1 MKILLRPEFND
12 SVSSEG
18 GIKRVVEAQKKYLPG
33 VGWEITDNVDSADV
47 VAVHATTWVPC
58 GNKPVVTHCHGLYWS
73 EYPWPRWAYKANDDV
88 INCILRSDLCTAPTQ
103 WVANAIRR
111 GTNCD
116 ARVVPHGIELD
127 VWTPGSSKGY
137 VLWNKTRVDP
147 VCDPRPVNAIANM
160 CPDVQFVTTFG
171 EDAGNVQIIGIEQN
185 SQHRKWVQE
194 AGIYL
199 CTARETFGI
208 GTLEALA
215 CGVPVVG
222 WDWGGQREFL
232 TREAG
237 LLVAPGDYAG
247 LQRAIYYVMQNRDKF
262 SSRARQLAERF
273 SWENVIK
280 LYATIYQEVVD
291 KQPTKRVSVIMPSYN
306 LVDYL
311 HGAIASVVPQLQDDD
326 ELIVVDDCSTDG
338 SYELAKG
345 FESDGV
351 TVVRTLSN
359 LYLAGALNY
368 GIGLA
373 KGRYILP
380 LDADNMLDRG
390 AISTLAS
397 QLDAERDLDI
407 AYGKIKFI
415 NPDGSI
421 AKHVSGDGISGWP
434 PAVANVDQQLM
445 HKNQVPSTSMYRKKW
460 WSRVGGYRRRCRTA
474 EDADFWCRVLS
485 SGAKGR
491 RVTDAVTLVYRDRQ
505 DSMSRVEKDWP
516 WELWYQQRGWAGSI
530 KVGTYEPTLVS
541 VVIPVGPG
549 HEEIVVDAL
558 DSLSNQSLENWE
570 CIVVDDSHQIKW
582 LPSWVR
588 YYKTERPG
596 SGTAV
601 ARNIGIARARGAAF
615 VLLDADDYLDRTAL
629 EKMYDVMQANP
640 GHYVYSD
647 FYRQEDHQ
655 TVHIEDHDCEE
666 MIRIL
671 KHPVTCMY
679 PVQVRDKVQ
688 FDSRFT
694 VGEDWDYVIGVL
706 KAGYCGLRI
715 SESLMYYR
723 QASGGNRKQLLADL
737 HGDASQIRR
746 MINEK
751 WGDSVGCGCS
761 RNQAPLSQPALPGA
775 LQSARNADLVL
786 VEYNLEDRPPLTY
799 RGQVTGTEY
808 RFGSDEGHRKRYVHR
823 ADAQLLIE
831 RPEFSLASS

>member
-1 MKILLRPEFND
+1 MKILIRPEFND
-12 SVSSEG
+12 AIGSEG
-18 GIKRVVEAQKKYLPG
+18 GIRRVVEAQKRWLPT
-33 VGWEITDNVDSADV
+33 VGWELTDDVDDADV
-47 VAVHATTWVPC
+47 IAVHATTWVPC

-73 EYPWPRWAYKANDDV
+73 EYPWPRWGYKANDDV
-88 INCILRSDLCTAPTQ
+88 IACILKSDLCTAPTQ

-111 GTNCD
+111 GTQCD

-127 VWTPGSSKGY
+127 VWVPGGSRGY

-160 CPDVQFVTTFG
+160 CSDVQFVTTFG
-171 EDAGNVQIIGIEQN
+171 EDAQNVQIIGVDKN
-185 SQHRKWVQE
+185 ADHRKWVQD
-194 AGIYL
+194 AAIYL

-237 LLVAPGDYAG
+237 LLVQPGDYAG

-262 SSRARQLAERF
+262 SSGARQLAERY

-280 LYATIYQEVVD
+280 LYAQLYQEVVD
-291 KQPTKRVSVIMPSYN
+291 TQPKKRVSVVMPSYN
-306 LVDYL
+306 LGSYL
-311 HGAIASVVPQLQDDD
+311 KEAIDSVVGQLGPED

-345 FESDGV
+345 FETAPSV
-351 TVVRTLSN
+351 SVVRTPSN

-368 GIGLA
+368 GVGLA
-373 KGRYILP
+373 QGRYILP

-390 AISTLAS
+390 AIATLAS
-397 QLDAERDLDI
+397 QLDAERDLDV
-407 AYGKIKFI
+407 AYGKIKFV
-415 NPDGSI
+415 NADGSI
-421 AKHVSGDGISGWP
+421 ATHVSGDGISGWP

-445 HKNQVPSTSMYRKKW
+445 HKNQIPSTSMYRKKW
-460 WSRVGGYRRRCRTA
+460 WTRLGGYRRRCRTA
-474 EDADFWCRVLS
+474 EDADFWCRVLM

-491 RVTDAVTLVYRDRQ
+491 RVTEAVTLIYRDRV
-505 DSMSRVEKDWP
+505 DSMSRVEQDWP
-516 WELWYQQRGWAGSI
+516 WELWYQQRGWPGTST
-530 KVGTYEPTLVS
+530 VGTYEPVTVS

-558 DSLSNQSLENWE
+558 DSISNQSLSNWE

-588 YYKTERPG
+588 YYRTDRPG
-596 SGTAV
+596 SGTAM
-601 ARNIGIARARGAAF
+601 ARNIGISRCRGTSF
-615 VLLDADDYLDRTAL
+615 VLLDADDYLDRTCL
-629 EKMYDVMQANP
+629 EKMHSVLD
-640 GHYVYSD
+640 GEHYVYSD
-647 FYRQEDHQ
+647 FYRQEDHKD
-655 TVHIEDHDCEE
+655 VHIEDFDCED

-679 PVQVRDKVQ
+679 PIAVRDKVQ
-688 FDSRFT
+688 FDPSFV

-706 KAGYCGLRI
+706 KAGYCGIRV

-723 QASGGNRKQLLADL
+723 QNSGGNRKQLLSDL
-737 HGDASQIRR
+737 HGVGSIRQKIR
-746 MINEK
+746 DK
-751 WGDSVGCGCS
+751 WGDKMGCGCS
-761 RNQAPLSQPALPGA
+761 SHQAPLSQPGLPGA
-775 LQSARNADLVL
+775 LQSAMNSDLVL
-786 VEYNLEDRPPLTY
+786 VEYVLDGRPPLTY

-808 RFGSDEGHRKRYVHR
+808 RFGSDEGHKKRYVHR
-823 ADAQLLIE
+823 ADAQVLIE
-831 RPEFSLASS
+831 RPEFALATQ